1 MTIVTGRG
9 ELKQIEEEVKEGK
22 IEKQIHIVSSEQC

>member
-9 ELKQIEEEVKEGK
+9 ELKQIEEVKEGK